1 MINTQTVY
9 HLQNQT
15 YHVIIKLGD
24 KMKTYMLIGLS
35 DKDPNQAGV
44 NITPDLDAATAMQL
58 LGTLAQHI
66 MAAYTE
72 VAVKQIE
79 DSNNNLSKSE
89 KEAAIAG
96 IKDSIYD
103 AMDNVFST
111 VLKNYRPEHPRYT
124 LEDEA
129 ILELVNKK
137 IEQKYNS
144 LPKSEKKKYQAEYNK
159 MKLRL
164 TYAKSTDT
172 RAS

>member
-1 MINTQTVY
+1 
-9 HLQNQT
+9 
-15 YHVIIKLGD
+15 
-24 KMKTYMLIGLS
+24 MLIGLS

-58 LGTLAQHI
+58 LGTVAQHI
-66 MAAYTE
+66 MAAFTE
-72 VAVKQIE
+72 VAVNQINQ
-79 DSNNNLSKSE
+79 DSNNLSTSE

-111 VLKNYRPEHPRYT
+111 VLANYRPEHPRYT

-129 ILELVNKK
+129 ILELVNRK

-144 LPKSEKKKYQAEYNK
+144 LPKKERAKYQAEYNK

-164 TYAKSTDT
+164 TYANAKPESDKHNTDT

>member
-1 MINTQTVY
+1 
-9 HLQNQT
+9 
-15 YHVIIKLGD
+15 
-24 KMKTYMLIGLS
+24 MKTYMLIGLS

-66 MAAYTE
+66 MTAYTE
-72 VAVKQIE
+72 VAISQINQ
-79 DSNNNLSKSE
+79 DQNNLSKSE
-89 KEAAIAG
+89 KEAAISG

-111 VLKNYRPEHPRYT
+111 VLANYRPEHPRYT

-144 LPKSEKKKYQAEYNK
+144 LPKKEKLKYQAEYNK

-164 TYAKSTDT
+164 TYDNTNT

>member
-1 MINTQTVY
+1 
-9 HLQNQT
+9 
-15 YHVIIKLGD
+15 
-24 KMKTYMLIGLS
+24 MKTYMLIGLS

-66 MAAYTE
+66 MTAFTE
-72 VAVKQIE
+72 VAVKDISN
-79 DSNNNLSKSE
+79 DNNNNLTTSE
-89 KEAAIAG
+89 KEAAISG

-111 VLKNYRPEHPRYT
+111 VLANYRPEHPRYT

-144 LPKSEKKKYQAEYNK
+144 LPKKERTKYKTEYNK

-164 TYAKSTDT
+164 TYAKSNT

>member
-1 MINTQTVY
+1 
-9 HLQNQT
+9 
-15 YHVIIKLGD
+15 
-24 KMKTYMLIGLS
+24 MKTYMLIGLS
-35 DKDPNQAGV
+35 DRDPNQAGV

-72 VAVKQIE
+72 VAVKDIS
-79 DSNNNLSKSE
+79 DNSNNLTTSE
-89 KEAAIAG
+89 KEAAISG

-111 VLKNYRPEHPRYT
+111 VLANYRPEHPRYT

-144 LPKSEKKKYQAEYNK
+144 LPKKERAKYQAEYNK

-164 TYAKSTDT
+164 TYAKSKSTDT

>member
-1 MINTQTVY
+1 
-9 HLQNQT
+9 
-15 YHVIIKLGD
+15 
-24 KMKTYMLIGLS
+24 MLIGLS

-72 VAVKQIE
+72 VAISQINQ
-79 DSNNNLSKSE
+79 DSNNNLSTSE

-111 VLKNYRPEHPRYT
+111 VLANYRPEHPRYT

-144 LPKSEKKKYQAEYNK
+144 LPKKERTKYKTEYNK

-164 TYAKSTDT
+164 IYANADKSNKSKSESNNDS

>member
-1 MINTQTVY
+1 
-9 HLQNQT
+9 
-15 YHVIIKLGD
+15 
-24 KMKTYMLIGLS
+24 MLIGLS

-72 VAVKQIE
+72 VAINQISS
-79 DSNNNLSKSE
+79 DSNNNLSTSE

-111 VLKNYRPEHPRYT
+111 VLANYRPEHPRYT

-144 LPKSEKKKYQAEYNK
+144 LPKKEKLKYKTEYNK

-164 TYAKSTDT
+164 TYDNTNT

>member
-1 MINTQTVY
+1 
-9 HLQNQT
+9 
-15 YHVIIKLGD
+15 
-24 KMKTYMLIGLS
+24 MLIGLS

-72 VAVKQIE
+72 VAISQINQ
-79 DSNNNLSKSE
+79 DSNNNLSTSE

-111 VLKNYRPEHPRYT
+111 VLANYRPEHPRYT

-144 LPKSEKKKYQAEYNK
+144 LPKKEKLKYQTEYNK

-164 TYAKSTDT
+164 TYANADNTNT

>member
-1 MINTQTVY
+1 
-9 HLQNQT
+9 
-15 YHVIIKLGD
+15 
-24 KMKTYMLIGLS
+24 MLIGLS

-66 MAAYTE
+66 MTAYTE
-72 VAVKQIE
+72 VAISQINQ
-79 DSNNNLSKSE
+79 DSNNNLSTSE

-111 VLKNYRPEHPRYT
+111 VLANYRPEHPRYT

-144 LPKSEKKKYQAEYNK
+144 LPKKERAKYQAEYNK

-164 TYAKSTDT
+164 TYAKSNDT

>member
-1 MINTQTVY
+1 
-9 HLQNQT
+9 
-15 YHVIIKLGD
+15 
-24 KMKTYMLIGLS
+24 MLIGLS
-35 DKDPNQAGV
+35 DRDPNQAGV

-66 MAAYTE
+66 MAAYTT
-72 VAVKQIE
+72 VAVKQLE
-79 DSNNNLSKSE
+79 DDSNKLTTSE

-111 VLKNYRPEHPRYT
+111 VLANYRPEHPRYT

-144 LPKSEKKKYQAEYNK
+144 LPKKERDKYKTEYNK

-164 TYAKSTDT
+164 IYANAKPKSKPNDT

>member
-1 MINTQTVY
+1 
-9 HLQNQT
+9 
-15 YHVIIKLGD
+15 
-24 KMKTYMLIGLS
+24 MKTYMLIGLS
-35 DKDPNQAGV
+35 DRDPNQAGV

-72 VAVKQIE
+72 VAINQISS
-79 DSNNNLSKSE
+79 DSNNNLTTSE

-111 VLKNYRPEHPRYT
+111 VLANYRPEHPRYT

-144 LPKSEKKKYQAEYNK
+144 LPKKERAKYQAEYNK

-164 TYAKSTDT
+164 TYAKPKPEPEPNDT

>member
-1 MINTQTVY
+1 
-9 HLQNQT
+9 
-15 YHVIIKLGD
+15 
-24 KMKTYMLIGLS
+24 MLIGLS
-35 DKDPNQAGV
+35 DRDSNQAGV

-66 MAAYTE
+66 MAAFTE
-72 VAVKQIE
+72 VAINQISDE
-79 DSNNNLSKSE
+79 HNNLSTSE
-89 KEAAIAG
+89 REAAITG

-111 VLKNYRPEHPRYT
+111 VLASYRPEHPRYT

-144 LPKSEKKKYQAEYNK
+144 LPKAERKRYQAEYNK

-164 TYAKSTDT
+164 TYANTDT
-172 RAS
+172 QSRSNS

>member
-1 MINTQTVY
+1 
-9 HLQNQT
+9 
-15 YHVIIKLGD
+15 
-24 KMKTYMLIGLS
+24 MLIGLS

-72 VAVKQIE
+72 VAINQISS
-79 DSNNNLSKSE
+79 DSNNKLTTSE

-111 VLKNYRPEHPRYT
+111 VLANYRPEHPRYT

-144 LPKSEKKKYQAEYNK
+144 LPKSEKKHYQAEYNK

-164 TYAKSTDT
+164 TYANADKSNKHNTKSDRT
-172 RAS
+172 S

>member
-1 MINTQTVY
+1 
-9 HLQNQT
+9 
-15 YHVIIKLGD
+15 
-24 KMKTYMLIGLS
+24 MKTYMLIGLS

-66 MAAYTE
+66 MTAFTD
-72 VAVKQIE
+72 VAVKDISN
-79 DSNNNLSKSE
+79 DNNNLTTSE

-111 VLKNYRPEHPRYT
+111 VLANYRPEHPRYT

-144 LPKSEKKKYQAEYNK
+144 LPKSEKKHYQAEYNK

-164 TYAKSTDT
+164 TYANADKSNKHNTKSDRT
-172 RAS
+172 S

>member
-1 MINTQTVY
+1 
-9 HLQNQT
+9 
-15 YHVIIKLGD
+15 
-24 KMKTYMLIGLS
+24 MLIGLS

-72 VAVKQIE
+72 VAVNQISS
-79 DSNNNLSKSE
+79 DNNNLTTSE

-111 VLKNYRPEHPRYT
+111 VLANYRPEHPRYT

-144 LPKSEKKKYQAEYNK
+144 LPKAERTKYKTEYNK

-164 TYAKSTDT
+164 TYANAKPESDKHNTDT

>member
-1 MINTQTVY
+1 
-9 HLQNQT
+9 
-15 YHVIIKLGD
+15 
-24 KMKTYMLIGLS
+24 MKTYMLIGLS

-72 VAVKQIE
+72 VAVNQISS
-79 DSNNNLSKSE
+79 DSNNLSTSE
-89 KEAAIAG
+89 KEAAISG

-111 VLKNYRPEHPRYT
+111 VLANYRPEHPRYT

-144 LPKSEKKKYQAEYNK
+144 LPKAERAKYKTEYNK

-164 TYAKSTDT
+164 TYANARPKSKSNDT

>member
-1 MINTQTVY
+1 
-9 HLQNQT
+9 
-15 YHVIIKLGD
+15 
-24 KMKTYMLIGLS
+24 MLIGLS

-66 MAAYTE
+66 MTAYTE
-72 VAVKQIE
+72 VAVKDIS
-79 DSNNNLSKSE
+79 SNNNNNLTKSE
-89 KEAAIAG
+89 KEAAISG

-111 VLKNYRPEHPRYT
+111 VLANYRPEHPRYT

-144 LPKSEKKKYQAEYNK
+144 LPKKERTKYQTEYNK

-164 TYAKSTDT
+164 TYAKPESDKHNTKSD
-172 RAS
+172 RSS

>member
-1 MINTQTVY
+1 
-9 HLQNQT
+9 
-15 YHVIIKLGD
+15 
-24 KMKTYMLIGLS
+24 MLIGLS

-72 VAVKQIE
+72 VAVKDIS
-79 DSNNNLSKSE
+79 DNNNDLSKSE
-89 KEAAIAG
+89 KEAAISG

-111 VLKNYRPEHPRYT
+111 VLANYRPEHPRYT

-144 LPKSEKKKYQAEYNK
+144 LPKKERTKYQAEYNK

-164 TYAKSTDT
+164 TYAKSNNTTNT

>member
-1 MINTQTVY
+1 
-9 HLQNQT
+9 
-15 YHVIIKLGD
+15 
-24 KMKTYMLIGLS
+24 MKTYMLIGLS
-35 DKDPNQAGV
+35 DRDPNQAGV

-72 VAVKQIE
+72 IAVKQIE
-79 DSNNNLSKSE
+79 DSNNDLSKSE
-89 KEAAIAG
+89 KEAAISG

-111 VLKNYRPEHPRYT
+111 VLANYRPEHPRYT

-144 LPKSEKKKYQAEYNK
+144 LPKAERTKYKTEYNK

-164 TYAKSTDT
+164 TYAKSTDKYKSKPNNT

>member
-1 MINTQTVY
+1 
-9 HLQNQT
+9 
-15 YHVIIKLGD
+15 
-24 KMKTYMLIGLS
+24 MLIGLS

-66 MAAYTE
+66 MTAYTE
-72 VAVKQIE
+72 VAISQINQ
-79 DSNNNLSKSE
+79 DQNNLSKSE
-89 KEAAIAG
+89 KEAAISG

-111 VLKNYRPEHPRYT
+111 VLANYRPEHPRYT

-144 LPKSEKKKYQAEYNK
+144 LPKKEKLKYQTEYNK

-164 TYAKSTDT
+164 TYAKHNTNT

>member
-1 MINTQTVY
+1 
-9 HLQNQT
+9 
-15 YHVIIKLGD
+15 
-24 KMKTYMLIGLS
+24 MKTYMLIGLS

-72 VAVKQIE
+72 VAVNQINQ
-79 DSNNNLSKSE
+79 DSNNLTTSE
-89 KEAAIAG
+89 KEAAISG

-111 VLKNYRPEHPRYT
+111 VLANYRPEHPRYT

-144 LPKSEKKKYQAEYNK
+144 LSKAERTKYKTEYNK

-164 TYAKSTDT
+164 TYAKNDT

>member
-1 MINTQTVY
+1 
-9 HLQNQT
+9 
-15 YHVIIKLGD
+15 
-24 KMKTYMLIGLS
+24 MKTYMLIGLS

-72 VAVKQIE
+72 VAISQINQ

-111 VLKNYRPEHPRYT
+111 VLANYRPEHPRYT

-144 LPKSEKKKYQAEYNK
+144 LPKKEKLKYQTEYNK

-164 TYAKSTDT
+164 TYAKSDNTNT

>member
-1 MINTQTVY
+1 
-9 HLQNQT
+9 
-15 YHVIIKLGD
+15 
-24 KMKTYMLIGLS
+24 MLIGLS

-72 VAVKQIE
+72 VAVNQISS
-79 DSNNNLSKSE
+79 DSNNLSTSE
-89 KEAAIAG
+89 KEAAISG

-111 VLKNYRPEHPRYT
+111 VLANYRPEHPRYT

-144 LPKSEKKKYQAEYNK
+144 LPKAERAKYKTEYNK

-164 TYAKSTDT
+164 TYANARPKSKSNDT

>member
-1 MINTQTVY
+1 
-9 HLQNQT
+9 
-15 YHVIIKLGD
+15 
-24 KMKTYMLIGLS
+24 MLIGLS

-66 MAAYTE
+66 MTAYTE
-72 VAVKQIE
+72 VAISQINQ
-79 DSNNNLSKSE
+79 DQNNLSKSE
-89 KEAAIAG
+89 KEAAISG

-111 VLKNYRPEHPRYT
+111 VLANYRPEHPRYT

-144 LPKSEKKKYQAEYNK
+144 LPKKEKLKYQAEYNK

-164 TYAKSTDT
+164 TYDNTNT

>member
-1 MINTQTVY
+1 
-9 HLQNQT
+9 
-15 YHVIIKLGD
+15 
-24 KMKTYMLIGLS
+24 MKTYMLIGLS

-72 VAVKQIE
+72 VAISQIE
-79 DSNNNLSKSE
+79 DSNNDLSKSE
-89 KEAAIAG
+89 KEAAISG
-96 IKDSIYD
+96 IKGGGGG

-111 VLKNYRPEHPRYT
+111 VLANYRPEHPRYT

-144 LPKSEKKKYQAEYNK
+144 LPKKERAKYKTEYNK

-164 TYAKSTDT
+164 TYANADKHNTDT

>member
-1 MINTQTVY
+1 
-9 HLQNQT
+9 
-15 YHVIIKLGD
+15 
-24 KMKTYMLIGLS
+24 MLIGLS

-66 MAAYTE
+66 MAAYTD
-72 VAVKQIE
+72 VAVNQISS
-79 DSNNNLSKSE
+79 DNNNLTTSE
-89 KEAAIAG
+89 KEAAISG

-111 VLKNYRPEHPRYT
+111 VLANYRPEHPRYT

-144 LPKSEKKKYQAEYNK
+144 LPKKERAKYKTEYNK
-159 MKLRL
+159 MKLML
-164 TYAKSTDT
+164 TYANADKHNTNT

>member
-1 MINTQTVY
+1 
-9 HLQNQT
+9 
-15 YHVIIKLGD
+15 
-24 KMKTYMLIGLS
+24 MKTYMLIGLS

-66 MAAYTE
+66 MTAYTE
-72 VAVKQIE
+72 VAINQISS
-79 DSNNNLSKSE
+79 DSNNNLTTSE

-111 VLKNYRPEHPRYT
+111 VLANYRPEHPRYT

-144 LPKSEKKKYQAEYNK
+144 LPKSEKKHYKTEYNK

-164 TYAKSTDT
+164 IYANADKSNKSKPKSNTNT

>member
-1 MINTQTVY
+1 
-9 HLQNQT
+9 
-15 YHVIIKLGD
+15 
-24 KMKTYMLIGLS
+24 MLIGIS

-66 MAAYTE
+66 MAAFTE
-72 VAVKQIE
+72 VAINQISS
-79 DSNNNLSKSE
+79 DSNNNLTTSE
-89 KEAAIAG
+89 KEAAISG

-111 VLKNYRPEHPRYT
+111 VLANYRPEHPRYT

-129 ILELVNKK
+129 ILELVNRK

-144 LPKSEKKKYQAEYNK
+144 LPKKERAKYQAEYNK

-164 TYAKSTDT
+164 TYAKPEPESKPESKPNDT

>member
-1 MINTQTVY
+1 
-9 HLQNQT
+9 
-15 YHVIIKLGD
+15 
-24 KMKTYMLIGLS
+24 MLIGLS

-72 VAVKQIE
+72 VAVNQINQ
-79 DSNNNLSKSE
+79 DQNDLSKSE
-89 KEAAIAG
+89 KEAAISG

-111 VLKNYRPEHPRYT
+111 VLANYRPEHPRYT

-144 LPKSEKKKYQAEYNK
+144 LPKKEKLKYQTEYNK

-164 TYAKSTDT
+164 TYANADKHNTNT

>member
-1 MINTQTVY
+1 
-9 HLQNQT
+9 
-15 YHVIIKLGD
+15 
-24 KMKTYMLIGLS
+24 MLIGLS

-66 MAAYTE
+66 MAAYTT

-79 DSNNNLSKSE
+79 DSNNDLSTSE

-111 VLKNYRPEHPRYT
+111 VLANYRPEHPRYT

-144 LPKSEKKKYQAEYNK
+144 LPKKERTKYKTEYNK

-164 TYAKSTDT
+164 IYANADKSNKSKPESNDDT

>member
-1 MINTQTVY
+1 
-9 HLQNQT
+9 
-15 YHVIIKLGD
+15 
-24 KMKTYMLIGLS
+24 MKTYMLIGLS

-72 VAVKQIE
+72 VAINQISS
-79 DSNNNLSKSE
+79 DSNNNLTTSE

-111 VLKNYRPEHPRYT
+111 VLANYRPEHPRYT

-144 LPKSEKKKYQAEYNK
+144 LPKKERAKYQAEYNK

-164 TYAKSTDT
+164 TYAKPKPEPEPNDT

>member
-1 MINTQTVY
+1 
-9 HLQNQT
+9 
-15 YHVIIKLGD
+15 
-24 KMKTYMLIGLS
+24 MLIGLS
-35 DKDPNQAGV
+35 DRDPNQAGV

-72 VAVKQIE
+72 VAISQINQ
-79 DSNNNLSKSE
+79 DSNNNLSTSE
-89 KEAAIAG
+89 KEAAISG

-111 VLKNYRPEHPRYT
+111 VLANYRPEHPRYT

-144 LPKSEKKKYQAEYNK
+144 LPKKEKLKYQAEYNK

-164 TYAKSTDT
+164 TYAKSNDT

>member
-1 MINTQTVY
+1 
-9 HLQNQT
+9 
-15 YHVIIKLGD
+15 
-24 KMKTYMLIGLS
+24 MKTYMLIGLS

-66 MAAYTE
+66 MAAFTE
-72 VAVKQIE
+72 VAISQINQ
-79 DSNNNLSKSE
+79 DSNNLSTSE
-89 KEAAIAG
+89 KEAAISG

-111 VLKNYRPEHPRYT
+111 VLANYRPEHPRYT

-144 LPKSEKKKYQAEYNK
+144 LPKKEKLKYQAEYNK

-164 TYAKSTDT
+164 TYAKSNDT

>member
-1 MINTQTVY
+1 
-9 HLQNQT
+9 
-15 YHVIIKLGD
+15 
-24 KMKTYMLIGLS
+24 MLIGLS

-66 MAAYTE
+66 MAAFTE
-72 VAVKQIE
+72 VAISQINQ
-79 DSNNNLSKSE
+79 DSNNNLSTSE
-89 KEAAIAG
+89 KEAAISG

-111 VLKNYRPEHPRYT
+111 VLANYRPEHPRYT

-144 LPKSEKKKYQAEYNK
+144 LPKKEKLKYQAEYNK

-164 TYAKSTDT
+164 TYAKSNDT

>member
-1 MINTQTVY
+1 
-9 HLQNQT
+9 
-15 YHVIIKLGD
+15 
-24 KMKTYMLIGLS
+24 MLIGLS

-72 VAVKQIE
+72 VAINQISS
-79 DSNNNLSKSE
+79 DNNNLSTSE
-89 KEAAIAG
+89 REAAISG

-111 VLKNYRPEHPRYT
+111 VLANYRPEHPRYT

-144 LPKSEKKKYQAEYNK
+144 LPKKERTKYKTEYNK

-164 TYAKSTDT
+164 TYAKATDKYKSKSNDT

>member
-1 MINTQTVY
+1 
-9 HLQNQT
+9 
-15 YHVIIKLGD
+15 
-24 KMKTYMLIGLS
+24 MKTYMLIGLS

-66 MAAYTE
+66 MTAYTE
-72 VAVKQIE
+72 VAISQINQ
-79 DSNNNLSKSE
+79 DSNNLSTSE
-89 KEAAIAG
+89 REAAISG

-111 VLKNYRPEHPRYT
+111 VLANYRPEHPRYT

-144 LPKSEKKKYQAEYNK
+144 LPKKEKLKYKTEYNK

-164 TYAKSTDT
+164 TYAKSDT

>member
-1 MINTQTVY
+1 
-9 HLQNQT
+9 
-15 YHVIIKLGD
+15 
-24 KMKTYMLIGLS
+24 MLIGLS

-72 VAVKQIE
+72 VAISQINQ
-79 DSNNNLSKSE
+79 DSNNDLSKSE
-89 KEAAIAG
+89 KEAAISG

-111 VLKNYRPEHPRYT
+111 VLANYRPEHPRYT

-144 LPKSEKKKYQAEYNK
+144 LPKKERAKYKTEYNK

-164 TYAKSTDT
+164 TYANADKHNTNT

>member
-1 MINTQTVY
+1 
-9 HLQNQT
+9 
-15 YHVIIKLGD
+15 
-24 KMKTYMLIGLS
+24 MLIGLS

-72 VAVKQIE
+72 VAISQINQ
-79 DSNNNLSKSE
+79 DSNNLSKSE

-111 VLKNYRPEHPRYT
+111 VLANYRPEHPRYT

-144 LPKSEKKKYQAEYNK
+144 LPKKERAKYKTEYNK

-164 TYAKSTDT
+164 TYANADKSKPKSNDT

>member
-1 MINTQTVY
+1 
-9 HLQNQT
+9 
-15 YHVIIKLGD
+15 
-24 KMKTYMLIGLS
+24 MLIGLS
-35 DKDPNQAGV
+35 DRDSNQAGV

-58 LGTLAQHI
+58 LGTLAQHV
-66 MAAYTE
+66 MAAFTE
-72 VAVKQIE
+72 VAIKDITSDQ
-79 DSNNNLSKSE
+79 NNLTTSE
-89 KEAAIAG
+89 KEAAISG

-111 VLKNYRPEHPRYT
+111 VLASYRPEHPRYT

-137 IEQKYNS
+137 IQDKYNS
-144 LPKSEKKKYQAEYNK
+144 LPKAEKKKYQAEYNK

-164 TYAKSTDT
+164 TYANADKHTDT